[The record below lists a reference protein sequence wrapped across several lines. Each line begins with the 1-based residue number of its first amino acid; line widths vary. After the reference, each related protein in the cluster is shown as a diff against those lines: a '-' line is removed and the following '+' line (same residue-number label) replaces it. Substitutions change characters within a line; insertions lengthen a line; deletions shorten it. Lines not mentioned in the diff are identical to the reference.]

1 MLDIKVIE
9 QDELGKV
16 SSFIAELNQ
25 HEESHIGFCGKEQD
39 EIADCMKNDMD
50 DINYTDSFIV
60 AYEGNELVGV
70 LGFDADFENSNAEIW
85 GPFIVPRKWDIVY
98 DMWNEMTGLLTS
110 EIDSLE
116 MFPNLKNERAC
127 QFAKAV
133 SFEKHSDESI
143 LTFRN
148 DRHELKSDFIEEM
161 TPTYYDDM
169 KQLHDEAFPGA
180 YYSGQ
185 QIIKRLDEDNKV
197 FIKTNDGVLIG
208 YIYVE
213 VEPKFGDGS
222 IEFFAVK
229 ESEKGRGVGKE
240 LLTGALK
247 WLFTYETIQSITLCV
262 NSTNASAI
270 NLYKKAGFQHQHDLC
285 SFTKNLKTSSAIN

>member
-9 QDELGKV
+9 QEELGKV
-16 SSFIAELNQ
+16 SRFIAELN
-25 HEESHIGFCGKEQD
+25 HDEESHIGFCGKEQD
-39 EIADCMKNDMD
+39 EIAHCMKNDMD

-85 GPFIVPRKWDIVY
+85 GPFIVPSKWDIVF
-98 DMWNEMTGLLTS
+98 DMWNEMTDLLTS
-110 EIDSLE
+110 EIESLE

-127 QFAKAV
+127 QFAKDV
-133 SFEKHSDESI
+133 SFEKYSDESI
-143 LTFRN
+143 LTFERN
-148 DRHELKSDFIEEM
+148 DRHELKSDSIDEM
-161 TPTYYDDM
+161 TPAYYDDM

-185 QIIKRLDEDNKV
+185 QIIERLDEDKKV
-197 FIKTNDGVLIG
+197 FIKTNDGALIG

-213 VEPKFGDGS
+213 AEPEFGDGS

-247 WLFTYETIQSITLCV
+247 WLFTYESIQSITLCV

-285 SFTKNLKTSSAIN
+285 SFTKQIADK